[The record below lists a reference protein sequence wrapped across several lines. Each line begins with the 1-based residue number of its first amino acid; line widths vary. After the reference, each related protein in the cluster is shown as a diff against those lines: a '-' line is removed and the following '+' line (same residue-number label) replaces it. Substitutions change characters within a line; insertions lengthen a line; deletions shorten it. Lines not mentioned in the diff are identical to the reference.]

1 MGLIKMNGINLNVT
15 IKGDGH
21 PLVIIHGIGGDHT
34 QLENEMTHLAKEFKL

>member
-1 MGLIKMNGINLNVT
+1 MGLIKMNGINIHVD

-21 PLVIIHGIGGDHT
+21 PLVLIHGIGGDHT